1 MNSSTLALIKHIK
14 AMSKIEASL
23 QVYRE
28 SRSALA
34 VIYSIKRAATLPS
47 FRIGCSLSCGVFY
60 PLLSC

>member
-14 AMSKIEASL
+14 EKSKIEVSL

-34 VIYSIKRAATLPS
+34 VKISIKRAATLPS
-47 FRIGCSLSCGVFY
+47 FRIG
-60 PLLSC
+60 